1 MESGFTKTT
10 QKCDFGG
17 EGEVK
22 VVNEVEVVSILLRRA
37 GRVKLVFKGVSWS
50 QVHPADF
57 QGMLLDT

>member
-1 MESGFTKTT
+1 MASLKPLKSVTL
-10 QKCDFGG
+10 
-17 EGEVK
+17 EVK
-22 VVNEVEVVSILLRRA
+22 VVNEVEVASILLRRA